1 MYPHGLCAPVYSKRA
16 ETLPLLLLLLLLC
29 VCVCVCVCHWL
40 SELRHVR
47 SHAHKEK
54 KEKSP
59 QSGTVYTPISQYTH
73 THNNIRRSSRTGG
86 ELREQVTSAQNGFL
100 SSSSSMSYQFLQFRR
115 RKKSTFPFLLS
126 LSLCGTRSGC
136 EGKPTDRRRRGRF
149 FFSCRNNPILPQFTS
164 FFFLY
169 AIAHTERGG

>member
-16 ETLPLLLLLLLLC
+16 ETLPLLLLLLLC

-100 SSSSSMSYQFLQFRR
+100 SSSSSSMSYQFLQFRR

-126 LSLCGTRSGC
+126 LSLFAEHAPVVRGNR
-136 EGKPTDRRRRGRF
+136 PTGEEEAVSSSLVAITQ
-149 FFSCRNNPILPQFTS
+149 FSPSSLLFS
-164 FFFLY
+164 FY
-169 AIAHTERGG
+169 MR